1 MNAIDPIQLI
11 QTAWERFK
19 TNPLLYIGMW
29 VVYALL
35 QPGGGAL
42 NFADPNIERAV
53 GEEIFIAIIVVG
65 LGWSCFTM
73 LLGPIL
79 RGGYDLAMLRAYR
92 GDESLAFGDLFLGF
106 PKALNLVITGF
117 LFGLAVG
124 FGMILCIVPG
134 IILALGLWPAF
145 LLVMEDDLDPIEALK
160 GAWALTSGHKLQ
172 LLILSLIVGLLNMA
186 GFMACCIGVFV
197 TGPLGQIAWV
207 GAYDAMRN
215 PAAGTSSQGSYGSG
229 FDASPAS

>member
-19 TNPLLYIGMW
+19 TNPLLFIGMW

-35 QPGGGAL
+35 QPGGGGL
-42 NFADPNIERAV
+42 NFADPNIQQAV
-53 GEEIFIAIIVVG
+53 GDEVFLAIIVVG
-65 LGWSCFTM
+65 VGWSCFT
-73 LLGPIL
+73 LILGPIL

-92 GDESLAFGDLFLGF
+92 GDESLAFGDLFAGF
-106 PKALNLVITGF
+106 SKALPLFITAL
-117 LFGLAVG
+117 LFGMAV
-124 FGMILCIVPG
+124 FAGMLLCIVPG

-145 LLVMEDDLDPIEALK
+145 LLVMEDNLDPIEALK
-160 GAWALTSGHKLQ
+160 AAWALTSGHKLQ

-215 PAAGTSSQGSYGSG
+215 PATETTIEGSYGSG
-229 FDASPAS
+229 FEASPAG